1 MVGRGQKPLSN
12 LFVFVL
18 LNSSDFTAKPVVN
31 LSAIALRGEGIA
43 PSSHL
48 KEAAHPVLTTV
59 PF

>member
-1 MVGRGQKPLSN
+1 MAGRGQKPLSN

-31 LSAIALRGEGIA
+31 LSAVALRGEGIA

-48 KEAAHPVLTTV
+48 QEAHNSQLSVDN
-59 PF
+59 